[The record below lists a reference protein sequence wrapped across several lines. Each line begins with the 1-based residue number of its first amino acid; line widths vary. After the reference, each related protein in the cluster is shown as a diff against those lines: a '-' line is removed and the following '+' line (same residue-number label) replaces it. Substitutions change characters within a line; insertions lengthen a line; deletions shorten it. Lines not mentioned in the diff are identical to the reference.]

1 MVIPTPLG
9 FFCVDIK
16 QEKQSRNSSGTRY
29 PNTFFAK
36 VFGQHFSITNFVKD
50 S

>member
-1 MVIPTPLG
+1 M
-9 FFCVDIK
+9 
-16 QEKQSRNSSGTRY
+16 EKQSRNSSGTSY
-29 PNTFFAK
+29 PITFFAK